1 MNGDMPHVPITTL
14 AGIASLT
21 DLLNQLPLPSPLPAT
36 TTKSLLFNGRIAEE
50 VSCLLAC
57 RDENL
62 VSQVVHSLNQIS
74 TDCMYVLPLELK
86 DNLGSDDPEGDIPV
100 LLQAILA
107 RNPNVFREKRMLMPQ
122 YKLSQNSIHGSP
134 ASSNYQQTTISHSPS
149 SRFAPP
155 QTNSGN
161 RFMTQ
166 QNSPVPSPYA
176 PQSPAG
182 YMPYSHPQSYT
193 HPQLPQGSG
202 SSTIVSGGLRNMHE
216 SKASGPLSG
225 NSANHHSD
233 NARHGSGEDFMRI
246 AHRLGSE
253 DGDSSIR
260 NQTSFSLRSP
270 QSVCSPAGSDGTPKG
285 SRPSLILQSQPPP
298 YSSPSDAPPD
308 LLLDSPDRKQKK
320 QKKLKM
326 SKDEREQSE
335 KSAMYG
341 IISSPSKDSTKLT
354 LRLSRVRSS
363 DLDQSDEMLSGI
375 DNSSVTEDDIS
386 FNIHYPGKST
396 KSPNAPEDADCPL
409 NAATCLPQNEQTAFL
424 QAQQVPV
431 LQQTTS
437 LAEKIAQTHLAQPQT
452 LLQQASITPYDEVE
466 LDALAE
472 IERIERE
479 SAIERERF
487 SKEVQDKDKP
497 LKKRKQD
504 SYPLEAGSAAGGPKS
519 ASQETVSTGNGSRPP
534 LLVSIDLQQAGRTDS
549 VTNVPQDCDNSKPE
563 EIKQH
568 QDESFNSADDTTLVL
583 KPKLESHSE
592 SPGNNSEI
600 HQISDG
606 NQTESKQN
614 EMKSE
619 SKERQIKCEAKHCTV
634 TAEDKV
640 VKSDGINESKPNE
653 NKNES
658 SPNEKSDNRLDR
670 RKSDSKPDRRKSDN
684 RPDRRKSDRPD
695 RRKSD
700 KRLGGRDSDSK
711 EEASKTANQADISDS
726 NIESSE
732 SDSKQEST
740 IEDKMEPSEKD
751 CSVEGKNSANTAVE
765 IRNENKL
772 KEVKRGGQLGGNK
785 CPDKSGE
792 IKCNSKPDQP
802 GNDGKTDKP
811 GGDGKQDQPGASDS
825 PDQGQGDGNLGQGD
839 GKPDQGKGDGKQEQE
854 KGDGKTD
861 QGESDGKTDQGDEK
875 PNQGE
880 GDEKPDQGEDA
891 GKPDQEE
898 GDGKLDQDQDD
909 GKPDQ
914 GKGDKKPDQG
924 KGDKKPDQGKG
935 DKKPDQGK
943 GDGKPDQGDGKPDQD
958 KGDGKPD
965 QDKGDGKPDQDKGD
979 GKPDQDKGDGKPDQ
993 DKDDGKPDQDKDDGK
1008 PDQDKGSGK
1017 PDQGKERG
1025 DKPDQ
1030 DDGKSDQGHNS
1041 SQPDSSRGDSNSGQD
1056 QESGNSG
1063 QDKGSGNSGQDK
1075 GSGNSGQDKGSGN
1088 SGQDKGS
1095 GNSGQDKG
1103 SGNSGQDKGSGNSGQ
1118 DKGSGNSGQ
1127 DKGSGNTDQ
1136 GKGTSRPD
1144 HGKGSSKPDQSKG
1157 SGKQNQA
1164 KGGGKPEQDR
1174 KENKADLHK
1183 GENKHDQGKDDKP
1196 SPGER
1201 KPSQGKEVNK
1211 LDQSKSDGK
1220 PVGSQSVESNTS
1232 RQELRPRPST
1242 PKQKTD
1248 GRPGTPKQKTDN
1260 RSEKQKNEHHPNNPK
1275 LKNENEPETSKQ
1287 KSENRPQNPKL
1298 KSENRSE
1305 TSKHRSENR
1314 HETSKHR
1321 HENRRDSLKS
1331 GSEKKP
1337 EMSKNKPETKSES
1350 LRSKPESRS
1359 ETHRRQG
1366 LDNARRDHDY
1376 IKQKSSDRLDS
1387 DRHKRD
1393 QSKNKRP
1400 EMLRSSSRNEQD
1412 SKRGNKSDE
1421 SKSER
1426 SERVH
1431 RRESIDSRERPPS
1444 RDQKQRPESPR
1455 IRSDVKGDSSK
1466 LKSEKTS
1473 LRSPTRNDRKSDG
1486 DKAKGDSNK
1495 AKTDKAEFP
1504 SYLLGGRT
1512 LKHFVIPKIKRDKD
1526 GNAIQDDATEVE
1538 QMEVEKIGLVEDL
1551 NKGAKPVV
1559 VLQKL
1564 SLDEVQKLIK
1574 EREEKN
1580 RHLSKSNR
1588 NKLLKQGKGGID
1600 HAVLNELPPELVE
1613 EIESNMPLWERV
1625 KMNKRKRTTVNEK
1638 PKYAEISSD
1647 EDNDSEEA
1655 FESSRKKQKKNDD
1668 KAWEC
1673 EERSRRGS
1681 GDHRKSGNEGR
1692 RSRYR
1697 EQSSEESEMEE
1708 SPPPALSDVLRRMK
1722 KREKQKKRKAYEPKL
1737 TPEEMMDSSTFKRF
1751 TASVE
1756 TILDN
1761 LEDVDFSAF
1770 GDEDEIPPEMLLG
1783 KHQLN
1788 ELGSESAKI
1797 KAMGIMDKLPT
1808 EKMVKV
1814 LSILEKNIQDGAKL
1828 STLLNNNDS
1837 EDEDKLWRD
1846 LIMERVTKSADACL
1860 TAINIMTSPN
1870 MPKAV
1875 YIEDVIERII
1885 QYTKFHLQNTLYP
1898 QYDPV
1903 YRVDQ
1908 HGGLLSSK
1916 AKRAKGSTHKQRVII
1931 MLYNKVCDVVISL
1944 SELLEIQL
1952 LTDTT
1957 ILQISSMGITP
1968 FFVEN
1973 VSELQLCAIKLV
1985 TAVFS
1990 RYEKHRQLI
1999 LEEIFTS
2006 LARLPT
2012 SKRGL
2017 RNFRLNSSDTDGEAM
2032 YIQMVTALVLQLIQC
2047 VVHLPSD
2054 KDTAAEEETNKKVDH
2069 DVLIT
2074 NSYETAM
2081 RTAQNFL
2088 SIFLKKCGSKQGEE
2102 DYRPLFENFVQD
2114 LLSTVNKPE
2123 WPAAE
2128 LLLSLLGR
2136 LLVHQ
2141 FSNKSTEMALR
2152 VASLD
2157 YLGTVAARLRKDAVS
2172 SKMDQGSIDRI
2183 LKQGT
2188 RCKDEIQQLQKL
2200 LLDYLEENTE
2210 TDPSLVFSRQ
2220 FYIAQWFRDTTME
2233 TEKAMKTQKEE
2244 ESSEGGH
2251 HAKEIESTG
2260 EIMQRAENR
2269 KKFLRNILKTAPSQ
2283 FSTLK
2288 MNSDT
2293 VDYDDAC
2300 LIVRYLASMRPFAQ
2314 SFDIYLTQIL
2324 RVLGENAIAVRTKAM
2339 KCLSEVVAV
2348 DPSILA
2354 RLDMQRGVH
2363 GRLMDNSTSVREAA
2377 VELLGRFVLCRPQL
2391 AEQYYEM
2398 LIERIL
2404 DTGIS
2409 VRKRVI
2415 KILRDICLEQ
2425 PTFPKITEMCVKM
2438 IRRVNDE
2445 EGIKKLVN
2453 ETFQKL
2459 WFTPTPQNDK
2469 EAMTRKILNITDV
2482 VATCRDTGYDWFEQ
2496 LLQNLLKT
2504 EEDSSY
2510 KPVKK
2515 ACTQL
2520 VDNLVEHIL
2529 KYEESLADSDSKGV
2543 NSSCLVSCI
2552 TTLFLFSKI
2561 RPQLMVKHAMTMQPY
2576 LTTKCNT
2583 QNDFMVICNVA
2594 KILELVVPLMEH
2606 PSETFLA
2613 TIEEDLMKLIIKYGM
2628 TVVQHCVSCLGSV
2641 VNKVTQNYKFV
2652 WACFNRYY
2660 GALTKLKN
2668 QHQEDP
2674 NSTVLAAN
2682 KPALLRSL
2690 FTVGALCRHFDFD
2703 QEEFK
2708 GNSKVNIRDKVLEL
2722 LLYFTKHS
2730 DEEVQTKA
2738 IIGLGFSFI
2747 QHPILMFEVDVKN
2760 LYNNILSDKNSSLN
2774 LKIQVLKNLQ
2784 TYLQEEDTRMQEA
2797 DREWKKLSKQED
2809 LKEMG
2814 DISSGMSSSIMQL
2827 YLKQVL
2833 DAFFHTQSA
2842 VRHFALNVIALTLN
2856 QGLIHP
2862 VQCVPYLI
2870 AMGTDPE
2877 PSMRNKADQQL
2888 VEIDKKYT
2896 GFIHMKAVAGIKM
2909 SYLVQQAI
2917 NSNLNEIIRGFRQD
2931 ESTSALCAHLY
2942 SMIRGNRQ
2950 HRRAFLISLLNLFD
2964 DTAKTE
2970 VNMLLYIA
2978 DNLACFPYQTQE
2990 EPLFIMHHIDITLS
3004 VSGSNLL
3011 QSFKESMVKEKTKE
3025 KQKEKTKEKVKEKT
3039 KEKMKEKTKEKS
3051 KEKKSSS
3058 DEDDDEEDHE
3068 SKSEAESEE
3077 EIKRPRKSRK
3087 RANSNSD
3094 SDDDDDLDSVLR
3106 CLPDDLALIEFA
3118 NASQGILL
3126 LLMLKQHLKNL
3137 CGFSDSKIQKYSP
3150 SESAKVYDKT
3160 INRKTGVYFQ
3170 PKQTEDFLRS
3180 DMAHTELDDDMK
3192 RTIAKQYLDF
3202 KLLMEHLDPDEEE
3215 EEGEVSASTDIRNK
3229 AITSLLGG
3237 GSPKP
3242 NAAPPETE
3250 DEESEGEDK
3259 TGGTAGL
3266 RKSKRLSDS
3275 SDLGAQMNETVEA
3288 TDVIAICCP
3297 KYKDRPQIAKVVK
3310 KTSHGYSIQWMAGS
3324 YSGVWAEAKRRDGRK
3339 LVPWVDTIKESDII
3353 YKKIVLTSANKLSNK
3368 VVQTL
3373 RTLYSAKDGTSS

>member
-50 VSCLLAC
+50 VNCLLAC

-62 VSQVVHSLNQIS
+62 VSQLIHSLNQVS
-74 TDCMYVLPLELK
+74 TDHIELK

-107 RNPNVFREKRMLMPQ
+107 RNPNVFREKSMQNRYGVQSGMMMSQ
-122 YKLSQNSIHGSP
+122 FNISQNSMRGSP

-149 SRFAPP
+149 SRFVPP
-155 QTNSGN
+155 QTSSGN
-161 RFMTQ
+161 RFLAQ

-182 YMPYSHPQSYT
+182 YMPYSHPPSYT
-193 HPQLPQGSG
+193 AHPQMQQASVSSPIVTAGMRNLHENKVSSQLP
-202 SSTIVSGGLRNMHE
+202 
-216 SKASGPLSG
+216 G
-225 NSANHHSD
+225 NSANHHAD
-233 NARHGSGEDFMRI
+233 NSRHGSNEDYLQMV
-246 AHRLGSE
+246 HRLSSD
-253 DGDSSIR
+253 DGDPSIR
-260 NQTSFSLRSP
+260 NAASFSLRSP
-270 QSVCSPAGSDGTPKG
+270 QSVCSPAGSDGALKG
-285 SRPSLILQSQPPP
+285 SRQPLIQQSQPPP
-298 YSSPSDAPPD
+298 YSSPRDVPPD
-308 LLLDSPDRKQKK
+308 ILLDSPERKQKK
-320 QKKLKM
+320 QKKMKLG
-326 SKDEREQSE
+326 KDEKDQTE
-335 KSAMYG
+335 KAAMYD

-363 DLDQSDEMLSGI
+363 DMDQQDDMLSGLE
-375 DNSSVTEDDIS
+375 NSSVSEGDIP
-386 FNIHYPGKST
+386 FNVQYPGQTSKT
-396 KSPNAPEDADCPL
+396 PVTPQDVNRPL
-409 NAATCLPQNEQTAFL
+409 NAAQCLPQHEQTAFL

-431 LQQTTS
+431 LQQNTS
-437 LAEKIAQTHLAQPQT
+437 VAAKQPQT
-452 LLQQASITPYDEVE
+452 PVVQTQQQVSQQGAITSYDEVE

-497 LKKRKQD
+497 LKKRKQENK
-504 SYPLEAGSAAGGPKS
+504 PPEAGGATGGNRT
-519 ASQETVSTGNGSRPP
+519 ASQETGSAGNGARPA
-534 LLVSIDLQQAGRTDS
+534 LMVSIDLQQAGRADS
-549 VTNVPQDCDNSKPE
+549 QATVTQDLDTIKKPE
-563 EIKQH
+563 EIKQYNDGFMCVP
-568 QDESFNSADDTTLVL
+568 QEDTVGVL
-583 KPKLESHSE
+583 KFKPENHPEIFRKKSDFESQKTDIQQNENRQMEFQQNESRRLESKY
-592 SPGNNSEI
+592 N
-600 HQISDG
+600 
-606 NQTESKQN
+606 ESKQLEVKHESRQM
-614 EMKSE
+614 EMKQNE
-619 SKERQIKCEAKHCTV
+619 NRQTELKQ
-634 TAEDKV
+634 
-640 VKSDGINESKPNE
+640 NESRQME
-653 NKNES
+653 M
-658 SPNEKSDNRLDR
+658 
-670 RKSDSKPDRRKSDN
+670 
-684 RPDRRKSDRPD
+684 
-695 RRKSD
+695 
-700 KRLGGRDSDSK
+700 
-711 EEASKTANQADISDS
+711 
-726 NIESSE
+726 
-732 SDSKQEST
+732 KQN
-740 IEDKMEPSEKD
+740 
-751 CSVEGKNSANTAVE
+751 EGKQNN
-765 IRNENKL
+765 
-772 KEVKRGGQLGGNK
+772 
-785 CPDKSGE
+785 
-792 IKCNSKPDQP
+792 
-802 GNDGKTDKP
+802 
-811 GGDGKQDQPGASDS
+811 
-825 PDQGQGDGNLGQGD
+825 
-839 GKPDQGKGDGKQEQE
+839 GKQEIRQ
-854 KGDGKTD
+854 
-861 QGESDGKTDQGDEK
+861 
-875 PNQGE
+875 
-880 GDEKPDQGEDA
+880 
-891 GKPDQEE
+891 
-898 GDGKLDQDQDD
+898 
-909 GKPDQ
+909 
-914 GKGDKKPDQG
+914 
-924 KGDKKPDQGKG
+924 
-935 DKKPDQGK
+935 
-943 GDGKPDQGDGKPDQD
+943 
-958 KGDGKPD
+958 
-965 QDKGDGKPDQDKGD
+965 
-979 GKPDQDKGDGKPDQ
+979 
-993 DKDDGKPDQDKDDGK
+993 
-1008 PDQDKGSGK
+1008 
-1017 PDQGKERG
+1017 
-1025 DKPDQ
+1025 
-1030 DDGKSDQGHNS
+1030 
-1041 SQPDSSRGDSNSGQD
+1041 
-1056 QESGNSG
+1056 
-1063 QDKGSGNSGQDK
+1063 
-1075 GSGNSGQDKGSGN
+1075 
-1088 SGQDKGS
+1088 
-1095 GNSGQDKG
+1095 
-1103 SGNSGQDKGSGNSGQ
+1103 
-1118 DKGSGNSGQ
+1118 
-1127 DKGSGNTDQ
+1127 
-1136 GKGTSRPD
+1136 RP
-1144 HGKGSSKPDQSKG
+1144 
-1157 SGKQNQA
+1157 
-1164 KGGGKPEQDR
+1164 E
-1174 KENKADLHK
+1174 
-1183 GENKHDQGKDDKP
+1183 
-1196 SPGER
+1196 
-1201 KPSQGKEVNK
+1201 
-1211 LDQSKSDGK
+1211 
-1220 PVGSQSVESNTS
+1220 
-1232 RQELRPRPST
+1232 T
-1242 PKQKTD
+1242 PKQKSE
-1248 GRPGTPKQKTDN
+1248 GRPETPKQK
-1260 RSEKQKNEHHPNNPK
+1260 SEGR
-1275 LKNENEPETSKQ
+1275 PET
-1287 KSENRPQNPKL
+1287 PKH
-1298 KSENRSE
+1298 
-1305 TSKHRSENR
+1305 KHD
-1314 HETSKHR
+1314 
-1321 HENRRDSLKS
+1321 NRRDSSKPLSDKKIEIPRHKLDVKS
-1331 GSEKKP
+1331 DPSRMKP
-1337 EMSKNKPETKSES
+1337 ENRPDPTKPRPDG
-1350 LRSKPESRS
+1350 RSVSDTP
-1359 ETHRRQG
+1359 
-1366 LDNARRDHDY
+1366 RRDHDSL
-1376 IKQKSSDRLDS
+1376 KQRSEDRGESERYRGDP
-1387 DRHKRD
+1387 
-1393 QSKNKRP
+1393 SKIRRP
-1400 EMLRSSSRNEQD
+1400 EYLRSSNKNEHD
-1412 SKRGNKSDE
+1412 SKHGIKPDGSKPEKFERKYRHE
-1421 SKSER
+1421 SG
-1426 SERVH
+1426 
-1431 RRESIDSRERPPS
+1431 DSRFS
-1444 RDQKQRPESPR
+1444 SGDQKSRPDSPR
-1455 IRSDVKGDSSK
+1455 IKQESKGDSSK
-1466 LKSEKTS
+1466 SRPDKPGFKSPNSKDERRTDG
-1473 LRSPTRNDRKSDG
+1473 NKS
-1486 DKAKGDSNK
+1486 KVDSNK
-1495 AKTDKAEFP
+1495 AHGDNKAEFP
-1504 SYLLGGRT
+1504 SYLLGARSGA

-1526 GNAIQDDATEVE
+1526 GNVTQESRKTEFRGE
-1538 QMEVEKIGLVEDL
+1538 HKDKVEKIGLVEDL

-1564 SLDEVQKLIK
+1564 SLDDVQKFIK
-1574 EREEKN
+1574 DREDKSRGSCFKPNKN
-1580 RHLSKSNR
+1580 KSTKP
-1588 NKLLKQGKGGID
+1588 NKGSIDQSVLK
-1600 HAVLNELPPELVE
+1600 ELPPELLA
-1613 EIESNMPLWERV
+1613 EIESTMPLCERV
-1625 KMNKRKRTTVNEK
+1625 KMNKRKRSTVNEK

-1655 FESSRKKQKKNDD
+1655 FELARK
-1668 KAWEC
+1668 
-1673 EERSRRGS
+1673 
-1681 GDHRKSGNEGR
+1681 
-1692 RSRYR
+1692 
-1697 EQSSEESEMEE
+1697 
-1708 SPPPALSDVLRRMK
+1708 MK
-1722 KREKQKKRKAYEPKL
+1722 KKEKQKKRKAYEPKL

-1751 TASVE
+1751 TASIE
-1756 TILDN
+1756 NILEN
-1761 LEDVDFSAF
+1761 LEDMDFTAF
-1770 GDEDEIPPEMLLG
+1770 GDDDEIPQELLLG
-1783 KHQLN
+1783 KHQLS

-1797 KAMGIMDKLPT
+1797 KAMGIMDKLST
-1808 EKMVKV
+1808 DKTVKV
-1814 LSILEKNIQDGAKL
+1814 LNILEKNIQDGSKL
-1828 STLLNNNDS
+1828 STLLNHNNDT
-1837 EDEDKLWRD
+1837 EDEERLWRD

-1875 YIEDVIERII
+1875 YIEDVIERVI

-1903 YRVDQ
+1903 YRVDP
-1908 HGGLLSSK
+1908 HGGGVLSSK
-1916 AKRAKGSTHKQRVII
+1916 AKRAKCSTHKQRVIV
-1931 MLYNKVCDVVISL
+1931 MLYNKVCDIVSSL

-1957 ILQISSMGITP
+1957 ILQVSSMGITP

-2012 SKRGL
+2012 SKRSL
-2017 RNFRLNSSDTDGEAM
+2017 RNFRLNSSDTDGEPM

-2047 VVHLPSD
+2047 VVHLPSAD
-2054 KDTAAEEETNKKVDH
+2054 KDSNSEEESNKKVDQ

-2102 DYRPLFENFVQD
+2102 DYRPLFENFIQD

-2157 YLGTVAARLRKDAVS
+2157 YLGTVAARLRKDAVT
-2172 SKMDQGSIDRI
+2172 SKMDQGSLARI
-2183 LKQGT
+2183 LKQVSGGD
-2188 RCKDEIQQLQKL
+2188 DEIQQLQKA
-2200 LLDYLEENTE
+2200 LLDYLDENTE
-2210 TDPSLVFSRQ
+2210 IDASLVFSRK
-2220 FYIAQWFRDTTME
+2220 FYVAQWFRDTTME
-2233 TEKAMKTQKEE
+2233 TEKAIKSQKDED
-2244 ESSEGGH
+2244 SSEGTH
-2251 HAKEIESTG
+2251 HAKDVETTG
-2260 EIMQRAENR
+2260 QIMHRAESR
-2269 KKFLRNILKTAPSQ
+2269 KKFLRSIIKTAPSQ

-2293 VDYDDAC
+2293 VDYEDAC

-2391 AEQYYEM
+2391 AEQYYDM

-2415 KILRDICLEQ
+2415 KILRDICIEQ

-2459 WFTPTPQNDK
+2459 WFTPTPHHDK

-2482 VATCRDTGYDWFEQ
+2482 VAACRDTGYDWFEQ
-2496 LLQNLLKT
+2496 LLQNLLKS
-2504 EEDSSY
+2504 EEDASY

-2529 KYEESLADSDSKGV
+2529 KYEESLSDSDNKGV
-2543 NSSCLVSCI
+2543 NSGRLVACI

-2576 LTTKCNT
+2576 LTTKCST

-2628 TVVQHCVSCLGSV
+2628 TVVQHCVSCLGAV

-2660 GALTKLKN
+2660 GALSKLKN

-2674 NSTVLAAN
+2674 NSTILTAN

-2703 QEEFK
+2703 QEDFK
-2708 GNSKVNIRDKVLEL
+2708 GNSKVNIKDKVLEL
-2722 LLYFTKHS
+2722 LMYFTKHS

-2738 IIGLGFSFI
+2738 IIGLGFAFI
-2747 QHPILMFEVDVKN
+2747 QHPSLMFEQEVKT
-2760 LYNNILSDKNSSLN
+2760 LYNNILSDKNCSVN

-2784 TYLQEEDTRMQEA
+2784 TYLQEEDTRMQQA
-2797 DREWKKLSKQED
+2797 DRDWKKVAKQED

-2833 DAFFHTQSA
+2833 EAFFHNQSS

-2888 VEIDKKYT
+2888 VEIDKKYA
-2896 GFIHMKAVAGIKM
+2896 GFIHMKAVAGMKM
-2909 SYLVQQAI
+2909 SYQVQQAI
-2917 NSNLNEIIRGFRQD
+2917 NTCPKDPVRGFRHD
-2931 ESTSALCAHLY
+2931 ESSSALCSHLY

-3011 QSFKESMVKEKTKE
+3011 QSFKESMVKD
-3025 KQKEKTKEKVKEKT
+3025 
-3039 KEKMKEKTKEKS
+3039 
-3051 KEKKSSS
+3051 KKKDRKPSSGEESES
-3058 DEDDDEEDHE
+3058 DSNSGSGSE
-3068 SKSEAESEE
+3068 SEAEAS
-3077 EIKRPRKSRK
+3077 KPRRLRK
-3087 RANSNSD
+3087 RVDSD
-3094 SDDDDDLDSVLR
+3094 SDSDEENDINAVMK
-3106 CLPDDLALIEFA
+3106 CLPENSAPLIEFA
-3118 NASQGILL
+3118 NVSQGILL

-3150 SESAKVYDKT
+3150 SESAKVYDKA
-3160 INRKTGVYFQ
+3160 INRKTGVHFH
-3170 PKQTEDFLRS
+3170 PKQTLDFLRS
-3180 DMAHTELDDDMK
+3180 DMANSKITEEVK
-3192 RTIAKQYLDF
+3192 RSIVKQYLDF

-3215 EEGEVSASTDIRNK
+3215 EDGEVSASTNARNK

-3237 GSPKP
+3237 GSPKN
-3242 NAAPPETE
+3242 NAAETE
-3250 DEESEGEDK
+3250 DDESDGEDRG
-3259 TGGTAGL
+3259 GGTSGSL
-3266 RKSKRLSDS
+3266 RRSKRNSDS
-3275 SDLGAQMNETVEA
+3275 TELAAQMNESVDVM
-3288 TDVIAICCP
+3288 DVIAICCP
-3297 KYKDRPQIAKVVK
+3297 KYKDRPQIARVVQ
-3310 KTSHGYSIQWMAGS
+3310 KTSNGFSVQWMAGS
-3324 YSGVWAEAKRRDGRK
+3324 YSGSWTEAKRRDGRK

-3353 YKKIVLTSANKLSNK
+3353 YKKIALTSANKLTNK

-3373 RTLYSAKDGTSS
+3373 RSLYAAKDGTSS

>member
-50 VSCLLAC
+50 VNCLLAC

-62 VSQVVHSLNQIS
+62 VSQLVHSLNQVS
-74 TDCMYVLPLELK
+74 TDHIELK

-107 RNPNVFREKRMLMPQ
+107 RNPNVFREKSMQNRYGVQSGMMMSQ
-122 YKLSQNSIHGSP
+122 FNISQNSMRGSP

-149 SRFAPP
+149 SRFVPP
-155 QTNSGN
+155 QTSSGN
-161 RFMTQ
+161 RFLAQ

-182 YMPYSHPQSYT
+182 YMPYSHPPSYT
-193 HPQLPQGSG
+193 AHPQMQQASV
-202 SSTIVSGGLRNMHE
+202 SSPIVTAGMRNLHE
-216 SKASGPLSG
+216 NKVSSQLSG
-225 NSANHHSD
+225 NSANHHAD
-233 NARHGSGEDFMRI
+233 NSRHGSNEDYLQMV
-246 AHRLGSE
+246 HRLSSD
-253 DGDSSIR
+253 DGDPSIR
-260 NQTSFSLRSP
+260 NAASFSLRSP
-270 QSVCSPAGSDGTPKG
+270 QSVCSPAGSDGALKG
-285 SRPSLILQSQPPP
+285 SRQPLIQQSQPPP
-298 YSSPSDAPPD
+298 YSSPRDVPPD
-308 LLLDSPDRKQKK
+308 ILLDSPERKQKK
-320 QKKLKM
+320 QKKMKLG
-326 SKDEREQSE
+326 KDEKDQTE
-335 KSAMYG
+335 KAAMYD

-363 DLDQSDEMLSGI
+363 DMDQQDDMLSGLE
-375 DNSSVTEDDIS
+375 NSSVSEGDIP
-386 FNIHYPGKST
+386 FNVQYPGQTSKT
-396 KSPNAPEDADCPL
+396 PVTPQDVNRPL
-409 NAATCLPQNEQTAFL
+409 NAAQCLPQHEQTAFL

-431 LQQTTS
+431 LQQNTS
-437 LAEKIAQTHLAQPQT
+437 VAAKQPQT
-452 LLQQASITPYDEVE
+452 PVVQTQQQVSQQGAITSYDEVE

-497 LKKRKQD
+497 LKKRKQENK
-504 SYPLEAGSAAGGPKS
+504 PPEAGGATGGNRA
-519 ASQETVSTGNGSRPP
+519 ASQETGSAGNGARPA
-534 LLVSIDLQQAGRTDS
+534 LMVSIDLQQAGRADS
-549 VTNVPQDCDNSKPE
+549 QATVTQDLDTIKKPE
-563 EIKQH
+563 EIKQYNDGFVCVP
-568 QDESFNSADDTTLVL
+568 QEDAVGVL
-583 KPKLESHSE
+583 KFKPENHPEIFRKKSDFESQKTGIQQNENRQMEFQQNESRRLESKYNE
-592 SPGNNSEI
+592 SKQLEVKHESRQMEMKQNENR
-600 HQISDG
+600 
-606 NQTESKQN
+606 QTESKQN
-614 EMKSE
+614 ESRQMEMK
-619 SKERQIKCEAKHCTV
+619 Q
-634 TAEDKV
+634 
-640 VKSDGINESKPNE
+640 
-653 NKNES
+653 
-658 SPNEKSDNRLDR
+658 
-670 RKSDSKPDRRKSDN
+670 
-684 RPDRRKSDRPD
+684 
-695 RRKSD
+695 
-700 KRLGGRDSDSK
+700 
-711 EEASKTANQADISDS
+711 
-726 NIESSE
+726 
-732 SDSKQEST
+732 
-740 IEDKMEPSEKD
+740 
-751 CSVEGKNSANTAVE
+751 
-765 IRNENKL
+765 
-772 KEVKRGGQLGGNK
+772 
-785 CPDKSGE
+785 
-792 IKCNSKPDQP
+792 
-802 GNDGKTDKP
+802 NDGK
-811 GGDGKQDQPGASDS
+811 Q
-825 PDQGQGDGNLGQGD
+825 NN
-839 GKPDQGKGDGKQEQE
+839 GKQEIRQ
-854 KGDGKTD
+854 
-861 QGESDGKTDQGDEK
+861 
-875 PNQGE
+875 
-880 GDEKPDQGEDA
+880 
-891 GKPDQEE
+891 
-898 GDGKLDQDQDD
+898 
-909 GKPDQ
+909 
-914 GKGDKKPDQG
+914 
-924 KGDKKPDQGKG
+924 
-935 DKKPDQGK
+935 
-943 GDGKPDQGDGKPDQD
+943 
-958 KGDGKPD
+958 
-965 QDKGDGKPDQDKGD
+965 
-979 GKPDQDKGDGKPDQ
+979 
-993 DKDDGKPDQDKDDGK
+993 
-1008 PDQDKGSGK
+1008 
-1017 PDQGKERG
+1017 
-1025 DKPDQ
+1025 
-1030 DDGKSDQGHNS
+1030 
-1041 SQPDSSRGDSNSGQD
+1041 
-1056 QESGNSG
+1056 
-1063 QDKGSGNSGQDK
+1063 
-1075 GSGNSGQDKGSGN
+1075 
-1088 SGQDKGS
+1088 
-1095 GNSGQDKG
+1095 
-1103 SGNSGQDKGSGNSGQ
+1103 
-1118 DKGSGNSGQ
+1118 
-1127 DKGSGNTDQ
+1127 
-1136 GKGTSRPD
+1136 RP
-1144 HGKGSSKPDQSKG
+1144 
-1157 SGKQNQA
+1157 
-1164 KGGGKPEQDR
+1164 E
-1174 KENKADLHK
+1174 
-1183 GENKHDQGKDDKP
+1183 
-1196 SPGER
+1196 
-1201 KPSQGKEVNK
+1201 
-1211 LDQSKSDGK
+1211 
-1220 PVGSQSVESNTS
+1220 
-1232 RQELRPRPST
+1232 T
-1242 PKQKTD
+1242 PKQKSE
-1248 GRPGTPKQKTDN
+1248 GRPETPKQK
-1260 RSEKQKNEHHPNNPK
+1260 SEGR
-1275 LKNENEPETSKQ
+1275 PET
-1287 KSENRPQNPKL
+1287 PKH
-1298 KSENRSE
+1298 
-1305 TSKHRSENR
+1305 KHD
-1314 HETSKHR
+1314 
-1321 HENRRDSLKS
+1321 NRRDSSKPL
-1331 GSEKKP
+1331 SEKKI
-1337 EMSKNKPETKSES
+1337 EISRHKLDVKSDPS
-1350 LRSKPESRS
+1350 RMKPESRPEPTKPRPDGRS
-1359 ETHRRQG
+1359 VSDTP
-1366 LDNARRDHDY
+1366 RRDQDSL
-1376 IKQKSSDRLDS
+1376 KQRSEERGESERYKGDP
-1387 DRHKRD
+1387 
-1393 QSKNKRP
+1393 SKIRRP
-1400 EMLRSSSRNEQD
+1400 EYLRSSNKNEHD
-1412 SKRGNKSDE
+1412 SKHGIKSDSSKPEKFERKYRHE
-1421 SKSER
+1421 SG
-1426 SERVH
+1426 
-1431 RRESIDSRERPPS
+1431 DSRFS
-1444 RDQKQRPESPR
+1444 SGDQKSRPDSPR
-1455 IRSDVKGDSSK
+1455 IKQETKGDSSK
-1466 LKSEKTS
+1466 SRPDKPGFKSPNSKDERRTDG
-1473 LRSPTRNDRKSDG
+1473 NKS
-1486 DKAKGDSNK
+1486 KVDSNK
-1495 AKTDKAEFP
+1495 AHGDNKAEFP
-1504 SYLLGGRT
+1504 SYLLGGRSGA

-1526 GNAIQDDATEVE
+1526 GNVTQESRKTEFRGE
-1538 QMEVEKIGLVEDL
+1538 HKDKVEKIGLVEDL

-1564 SLDEVQKLIK
+1564 SLDDVQKFIK
-1574 EREEKN
+1574 DREDKSRGSCFKPNKN
-1580 RHLSKSNR
+1580 KSSKP
-1588 NKLLKQGKGGID
+1588 NKGSIDQSVLK
-1600 HAVLNELPPELVE
+1600 ELPPELLA
-1613 EIESNMPLWERV
+1613 EIESTMPLCERV
-1625 KMNKRKRTTVNEK
+1625 KMNKRKRSTVNEK

-1655 FESSRKKQKKNDD
+1655 FESSRKRHKKDRD
-1668 KAWEC
+1668 EAWEY
-1673 EERSRRGS
+1673 EEHDRRSS
-1681 GDHRKSGNEGR
+1681 GDHRRSGHYEGR
-1692 RSRYR
+1692 RISGSGRYR
-1697 EQSSEESEMEE
+1697 NRSPDDSDMDDYS
-1708 SPPPALSDVLRRMK
+1708 SPPSLSEVARKMK
-1722 KREKQKKRKAYEPKL
+1722 KKEKQKKRKAYEPKL

-1751 TASVE
+1751 TASIE
-1756 TILDN
+1756 NILEN
-1761 LEDVDFSAF
+1761 LEDMDFTAF
-1770 GDEDEIPPEMLLG
+1770 GDDDEIPQELLLG
-1783 KHQLN
+1783 KHQLS

-1797 KAMGIMDKLPT
+1797 KAMGIMDKLST
-1808 EKMVKV
+1808 DKTVKV
-1814 LSILEKNIQDGAKL
+1814 LNILEKNIQDGSKL
-1828 STLLNNNDS
+1828 STLLNHNNDT
-1837 EDEDKLWRD
+1837 EDEERLWRD

-1875 YIEDVIERII
+1875 YIEDVIERVI

-1903 YRVDQ
+1903 YRVDP
-1908 HGGLLSSK
+1908 HGGGVLSSK
-1916 AKRAKGSTHKQRVII
+1916 AKRAKCSTHKQRVIV
-1931 MLYNKVCDVVISL
+1931 MLYNKVCDIVSSL

-1957 ILQISSMGITP
+1957 ILQVSSMGITP

-2012 SKRGL
+2012 SKRSL
-2017 RNFRLNSSDTDGEAM
+2017 RNFRLNSSDTDGEPM

-2047 VVHLPSD
+2047 VVHLPSAE
-2054 KDTAAEEETNKKVDH
+2054 KDSNSEEESNKKVDQ

-2102 DYRPLFENFVQD
+2102 DYRPLFENFIQD

-2157 YLGTVAARLRKDAVS
+2157 YLGTVAARLRKDAVT
-2172 SKMDQGSIDRI
+2172 SKMDQGSLARI
-2183 LKQGT
+2183 LKQVSGGE
-2188 RCKDEIQQLQKL
+2188 DEIQQLQKA
-2200 LLDYLEENTE
+2200 LLDYLDENTE
-2210 TDPSLVFSRQ
+2210 IDASLVFSRK
-2220 FYIAQWFRDTTME
+2220 FYVAQWFRDTTME
-2233 TEKAMKTQKEE
+2233 TEKAIKSQKDED
-2244 ESSEGGH
+2244 SSEGTH
-2251 HAKEIESTG
+2251 HAKDVETTG
-2260 EIMQRAENR
+2260 QIMHRAESR
-2269 KKFLRNILKTAPSQ
+2269 KKFLRSIIKTAPSQ

-2293 VDYDDAC
+2293 VDYEDAC

-2391 AEQYYEM
+2391 AEQYYDM

-2415 KILRDICLEQ
+2415 KILRDICIEQ

-2459 WFTPTPQNDK
+2459 WFTPTPHHDK

-2482 VATCRDTGYDWFEQ
+2482 VAACRDTGYDWFEQ
-2496 LLQNLLKT
+2496 LLQNLLKS
-2504 EEDSSY
+2504 EEDASY

-2529 KYEESLADSDSKGV
+2529 KYEESLSDSDNKGV
-2543 NSSCLVSCI
+2543 NSGRLVACI

-2576 LTTKCNT
+2576 LTTKCST

-2628 TVVQHCVSCLGSV
+2628 TVVQHCVSCLGAV

-2660 GALTKLKN
+2660 GALSKLKN

-2674 NSTVLAAN
+2674 NSTILTAN

-2703 QEEFK
+2703 QEDFK
-2708 GNSKVNIRDKVLEL
+2708 GNSKVNIKDKVLEL
-2722 LLYFTKHS
+2722 LMYFTKHS

-2738 IIGLGFSFI
+2738 IIGLGFAFI
-2747 QHPILMFEVDVKN
+2747 QHPSLMFEQEVKT
-2760 LYNNILSDKNSSLN
+2760 LYNSILSDKNCSVN

-2784 TYLQEEDTRMQEA
+2784 TYLQEEDTRMQQA
-2797 DREWKKLSKQED
+2797 DRDWKKVAKQED

-2833 DAFFHTQSA
+2833 EAFFHNQSS

-2888 VEIDKKYT
+2888 VEIDKKYA
-2896 GFIHMKAVAGIKM
+2896 GFIHMKAVAGMKM
-2909 SYLVQQAI
+2909 SYQVQQAI
-2917 NSNLNEIIRGFRQD
+2917 NTCPKDPVRGFRHD
-2931 ESTSALCAHLY
+2931 ESSSALCSHLY

-3011 QSFKESMVKEKTKE
+3011 QSFKESMVKDKKKE
-3025 KQKEKTKEKVKEKT
+3025 RKP
-3039 KEKMKEKTKEKS
+3039 
-3051 KEKKSSS
+3051 SS
-3058 DEDDDEEDHE
+3058 DEETE
-3068 SKSEAESEE
+3068 SDSNSGSGSESEE
-3077 EIKRPRKSRK
+3077 EASKPRRLRK
-3087 RANSNSD
+3087 RVDSD
-3094 SDDDDDLDSVLR
+3094 SDSDEENDINAVMK
-3106 CLPDDLALIEFA
+3106 CLPENSAPLIEFA
-3118 NASQGILL
+3118 NVSQGILL

-3150 SESAKVYDKT
+3150 SESAKVYDKA
-3160 INRKTGVYFQ
+3160 INRKTGVHFH
-3170 PKQTEDFLRS
+3170 PKQTLDFLRS
-3180 DMAHTELDDDMK
+3180 DMANSKITEEVK
-3192 RTIAKQYLDF
+3192 RSIVKQYLDF

-3215 EEGEVSASTDIRNK
+3215 EDGEVSASTNARNK

-3237 GSPKP
+3237 GSPKN
-3242 NAAPPETE
+3242 NAAETE
-3250 DEESEGEDK
+3250 DDESDGEDRG
-3259 TGGTAGL
+3259 GGTSGSL
-3266 RKSKRLSDS
+3266 RRSKRNSDS
-3275 SDLGAQMNETVEA
+3275 TELAAQMNESVDVM
-3288 TDVIAICCP
+3288 DVIAICCP
-3297 KYKDRPQIAKVVK
+3297 KYKDRPQIARVVQ
-3310 KTSHGYSIQWMAGS
+3310 KTSNGFSVQWMAGS
-3324 YSGVWAEAKRRDGRK
+3324 YSGSWTEAKRRDGRK

-3353 YKKIVLTSANKLSNK
+3353 YKKIALTSANKLTNK

-3373 RTLYSAKDGTSS
+3373 RSLYAAKDGTSS